1 MWRRV
6 QTLLHNQQTDI
17 RETGLMRSQKGNGK
31 VTKILFFDRMR
42 LNQKIDLSRK
52 KRHMK
57 YTEAIEKCLKERG
70 IEKEDPR
77 LRDWQQAF
85 AQVKD
90 PRRKQGQRFTLTS
103 LLLLALAA
111 ILSNHLSELAIAQ
124 WGAGQSDEVKKALGF
139 EKGLT
144 PHQTTLNR
152 LFRKLSVEELEA
164 AFRGIFLQIFEQDK
178 GERGARAVAIDGKAQ
193 KGRLKFEEEESYPI
207 HAVSIV
213 DHETG
218 IVLTQGHVE
227 KGDTETKSKPVP
239 EEIKSEQTRSEQTD
253 KKKETKEETSEQKAE
268 KRENEQEEKKQKSE
282 LAVAY
287 RLILQIDWK
296 GKILTGDALYCQR
309 CLCLAILLAG
319 GDYCFIVKAN
329 QPQLFE
335 DLRLL
340 FAPPSPVK
348 RAGEGILRLPEQQAQ
363 TTDKGHGRLEIRSIR
378 VSSELRG
385 YSDWPGL
392 EQVFE
397 IRRRW
402 QYKGE
407 WREEARYGV
416 TSLPATIAIPERLLK
431 IKRGHWTIEN
441 RLHYVK
447 DVTMGEDRS
456 TVHKDN
462 GPKIMAA
469 LRNTA
474 VSLLRRAG
482 FSTIIARMRHNSGH
496 PQDAL
501 QVLSLSL
508 F

>member
-1 MWRRV
+1 
-6 QTLLHNQQTDI
+6 
-17 RETGLMRSQKGNGK
+17 
-31 VTKILFFDRMR
+31 
-42 LNQKIDLSRK
+42 
-52 KRHMK
+52 MK
-57 YTEAIEKCLKERG
+57 YTETIEKCLKER
-70 IEKEDPR
+70 EKDDPR
-77 LRDWQQAF
+77 LQDWQNTF

-111 ILSNHLSELAIAQ
+111 ILSNHVSELAIAQ

-139 EKGLT
+139 EKGIT
-144 PHQTTLNR
+144 PHQTTIQR
-152 LFRKLSVEELEA
+152 LFRRLSIEEVEA
-164 AFRGIFLQIFEQDK
+164 AFRGIFLQLFEQNK
-178 GERGARAVAIDGKAQ
+178 EERGGCAVAIDGKAQ
-193 KGRLKFEEEESYPI
+193 KGRLKFEEEDSYPV

-213 DHETG
+213 EHETG

-227 KGDTETKSKPVP
+227 RKDTETKNK
-239 EEIKSEQTRSEQTD
+239 QT
-253 KKKETKEETSEQKAE
+253 KKETKKEQTKKETK
-268 KRENEQEEKKQKSE
+268 KEQEEKKQKSE

-287 RLILQIDWK
+287 RLITQIDWK

-309 CLCLAILLAG
+309 CLCFELRRAG
-319 GDYCFIVKAN
+319 GDYLFIVKGN

-335 DLRLL
+335 DIRLL
-340 FAPPSPVK
+340 FAQLSPPK

-363 TTDKGHGRLEIRSIR
+363 TKNKGHGRVEIRSIR
-378 VSSELRG
+378 ASSQLKG
-385 YSDWPGL
+385 YCDWPSL

-402 QYKGE
+402 QSKGQWHE
-407 WREEARYGV
+407 DVRYGV
-416 TSLPATIAIPERLLK
+416 TSIPATFAIPERLLK
-431 IKRGHWTIEN
+431 LKRGHWTIEN

-456 TVHKDN
+456 TIHADN

-482 FSTIIARMRHNSGH
+482 FSTIAARMRYNSGH
-496 PQDAL
+496 PEATL
-501 QVLSLSL
+501 QVLSLSPG
-508 F
+508 